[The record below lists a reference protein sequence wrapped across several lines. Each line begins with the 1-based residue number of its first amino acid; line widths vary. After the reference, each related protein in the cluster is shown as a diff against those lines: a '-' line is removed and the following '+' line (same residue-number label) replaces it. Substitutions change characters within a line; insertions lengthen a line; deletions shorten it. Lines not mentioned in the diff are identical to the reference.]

1 MSSSTNTALITG
13 ASFGIG
19 LELARIFAR
28 EDYNLVLVARSA
40 DKLRQLASELEKA
53 HGTRS
58 LILAVDL
65 TEPGAPA
72 YVLDQTTRADIQ
84 VDVLVNNAGF
94 GQYGLFAEND
104 LEECLR
110 QIQLNVTTLT
120 HLTRL
125 YLPAMIERAKVG
137 TTTERKSGGILNVAS
152 TAAFQPGPLMAVY
165 FATKAYVLHFSE
177 ALANELNGS
186 GVTVTALCPGATA
199 TEFHKRECNSREPA
213 EVRRNGCAHGRRR
226 RLSRIR
232 GWKAV
237 GDFGSQELA
246 AGAIGALLS
255 TPAGDGDCQ
264 ENAGA
269 IIDGATGVPARP
281 NGIPGEAKL
290 HAVRRGKP
298 RLYGNVSTVSSGLPM
313 LPALDCVSG
322 YT

>member
-1 MSSSTNTALITG
+1 MPAPAETALITG

-28 EDYNLVLVARSA
+28 EGYSLVLVARSA

-110 QIQLNVTTLT
+110 QIQLNVATLT

-125 YLPAMIERAKVG
+125 YLPAMIERAKVE
-137 TTTERKSGGILNVAS
+137 TTAERKSGGILGGILNVAS

-199 TEFHKRECNSREPA
+199 TEFHKRANATGMNLLKFGAMDARTVA
-213 EVRRNGCAHGRRR
+213 EDGYRAFAAGKPVVISGFKNWLLAQSV
-226 RLSRIR
+226 RLSPRRIVTAIAR
-232 GWKAV
+232 KT
-237 GDFGSQELA
+237 QE
-246 AGAIGALLS
+246 
-255 TPAGDGDCQ
+255 
-264 ENAGA
+264 E
-269 IIDGATGVPARP
+269 
-281 NGIPGEAKL
+281 
-290 HAVRRGKP
+290 
-298 RLYGNVSTVSSGLPM
+298 
-313 LPALDCVSG
+313 
-322 YT
+322 